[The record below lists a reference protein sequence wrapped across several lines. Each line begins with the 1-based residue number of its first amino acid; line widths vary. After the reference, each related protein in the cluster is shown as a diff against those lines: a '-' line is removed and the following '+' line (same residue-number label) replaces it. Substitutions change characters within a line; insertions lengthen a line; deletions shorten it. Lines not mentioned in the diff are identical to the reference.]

1 MKIYTKKGDHGETS
15 LFGGK
20 RLKKHELRLEAY
32 GGTDELN
39 SFLGLIISHLGGH
52 VFLEDNQ
59 KALFVIGSHLAADPN
74 NKKLNLPKIDMG
86 IVSLMEEEMDKMNKN
101 LPELNAFILPGGSK
115 SASYCHI
122 ARCVCRRVER
132 KVVRLSEEE
141 NINPDILVYL
151 NRLSD
156 YLFVLARYVIHQE
169 GGDEIKWLPEM

>member
-59 KALFVIGSHLAADPN
+59 KVSYLMQKKNSHNWDNNEIMSKEFESVGFYLSNHPLEDFKDALEQYKTKSFKDFENRGN
-74 NKKLNLPKIDMG
+74 EFKKLSRLYAK
-86 IVSLMEEEMDKMNKN
+86 K
-101 LPELNAFILPGGSK
+101 FI
-115 SASYCHI
+115 
-122 ARCVCRRVER
+122 
-132 KVVRLSEEE
+132 
-141 NINPDILVYL
+141 
-151 NRLSD
+151 
-156 YLFVLARYVIHQE
+156 
-169 GGDEIKWLPEM
+169 